1 MIHKAGQNGALVTEY
16 RKDLKWQNGVEISN
30 CASVCIIQA
39 GIRLPF
45 SCDIA
50 FNRSI
55 QNASQLKLF
64 FFGGLNDAAY
74 MHTHTHTHTHTHIME
89 QTGIQ

>member
-1 MIHKAGQNGALVTEY
+1 MIHKAGQNGAEVTEY

-30 CASVCIIQA
+30 CASVCIIHA

-64 FFGGLNDAAY
+64 FLGGLNDTTY
-74 MHTHTHTHTHTHIME
+74 MHTHTHIME